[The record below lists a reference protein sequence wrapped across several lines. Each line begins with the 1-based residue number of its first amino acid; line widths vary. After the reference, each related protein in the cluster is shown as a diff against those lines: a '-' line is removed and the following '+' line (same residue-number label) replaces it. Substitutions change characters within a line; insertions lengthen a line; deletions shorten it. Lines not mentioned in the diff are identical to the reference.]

1 MTENTSDRRADPL
14 TWGHGPRL
22 FEIFHEPTCPFSIRT
37 LYKLDALLEAT
48 GPDRITLRTS
58 LHSQPWHLFS
68 GVIVRSALAASTL
81 AEGKTAARKILTCVA
96 DHRAEFEPADHCS
109 GPLMEVSPAHI
120 IARIEDLAGLKF
132 TDAYTDLAIGR
143 EVKRHTRYAR
153 QNGIHVSPSFMID
166 GLVQPDMSSGDAVSD
181 WAGRLLTS

>member
-1 MTENTSDRRADPL
+1 MTENTSGRRADPL

-22 FEIFHEPTCPFSIRT
+22 FEIFHEPTCPFSIKV
-37 LYKLDALLEAT
+37 LYKLDELLQT
-48 GPDRITLRTS
+48 VGTDNITLRIW

-81 AEGKTAARKILTCVA
+81 PEGKTAARRVLTCVA

-109 GPLMEVSPAHI
+109 GPLMEVTPANI
-120 IARIEDLAGLKF
+120 IARIEKLAGLKF
-132 TDAYTDLAIGR
+132 AHAYTDLAIGR
-143 EVKRHTRYAR
+143 EVKRHTKYAR

-166 GLVQPDMSSGDAVSD
+166 GLVQPDMDSGDAVSD
-181 WAGRLLTS
+181 WVARLMTI